1 MAAKSDNQ
9 LLAIVSVDHADR
21 VSCGQPGCGHTVY
34 ARIHVVREGG
44 ELMVLGSTC
53 FAKRYG
59 GAEALGSAFFGG
71 GGDAR
76 LLTADERQLLRSN
89 TAALLAQFE
98 AERALAIAQ
107 AAPRQSAPFE
117 PPARPLPSPTAL
129 RQFNSGSDSPWAW
142 MKPLSST
149 IYLHL
154 RDGSGWVRV
163 QRKDGRHLLV
173 AWPVFDGWDEAL
185 PPHVGTM
192 DAECEGYVLTD
203 VIGTLTYLRSLAE
216 WETSPGRWRDVA
228 AEIVKRKRQSAL
240 EP

>member
-1 MAAKSDNQ
+1 
-9 LLAIVSVDHADR
+9 
-21 VSCGQPGCGHTVY
+21 
-34 ARIHVVREGG
+34 
-44 ELMVLGSTC
+44 
-53 FAKRYG
+53 
-59 GAEALGSAFFGG
+59 
-71 GGDAR
+71 
-76 LLTADERQLLRSN
+76 
-89 TAALLAQFE
+89 
-98 AERALAIAQ
+98 
-107 AAPRQSAPFE
+107 
-117 PPARPLPSPTAL
+117 
-129 RQFNSGSDSPWAW
+129 

-185 PPHVGTM
+185 PPHVGTV
-192 DAECEGYVLTD
+192 DAECEGYLLTD
-203 VIGTLTYLRSLAE
+203 VIGTLTYLRSMAE